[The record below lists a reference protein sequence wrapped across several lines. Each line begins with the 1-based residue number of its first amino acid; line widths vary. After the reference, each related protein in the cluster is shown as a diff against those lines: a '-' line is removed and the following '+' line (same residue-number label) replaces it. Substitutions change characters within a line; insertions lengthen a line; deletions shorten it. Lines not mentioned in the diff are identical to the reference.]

1 MNISHEFRC
10 QNSLLNINKPDLAIY
25 AQVGFIPGMQIWS
38 SSVQKSIT
46 INHYINKL
54 KKNHIIIST
63 DAENTVD
70 KIQNSFMKKKK
81 NSQENQEQK
90 GTFSNGNSVCK
101 KSAVNIIL
109 NGERLNGLHLRLGR
123 KQGCLVSLFL
133 FYTVLKVLANT
144 FRQKK
149 KKKNP
154 F

>member
-1 MNISHEFRC
+1 M
-10 QNSLLNINKPDLAIY
+10 
-25 AQVGFIPGMQIWS
+25 
-38 SSVQKSIT
+38 
-46 INHYINKL
+46 
-54 KKNHIIIST
+54 
-63 DAENTVD
+63 
-70 KIQNSFMKKKK
+70 KKK
-81 NSQENQEQK
+81 NSPENQEQK

-149 KKKNP
+149 KSILERKKKKTLLFEDYMIAYEENP
-154 F
+154 KDSISHLLGLISELN

>member
-1 MNISHEFRC
+1 M
-10 QNSLLNINKPDLAIY
+10 
-25 AQVGFIPGMQIWS
+25 
-38 SSVQKSIT
+38 
-46 INHYINKL
+46 
-54 KKNHIIIST
+54 
-63 DAENTVD
+63 
-70 KIQNSFMKKKK
+70 KKK
-81 NSQENQEQK
+81 NSPENQEQK

-149 KKKNP
+149 KSILERKKKKN
-154 F
+154 FAI

>member
-1 MNISHEFRC
+1 M
-10 QNSLLNINKPDLAIY
+10 
-25 AQVGFIPGMQIWS
+25 
-38 SSVQKSIT
+38 
-46 INHYINKL
+46 
-54 KKNHIIIST
+54 
-63 DAENTVD
+63 
-70 KIQNSFMKKKK
+70 KKK
-81 NSQENQEQK
+81 NSPENQEQK

-149 KKKNP
+149 KIHSRKEKKKKTLLFEDYMIAYEENP
-154 F
+154 KDSISHLLGLISELN

>member
-1 MNISHEFRC
+1 M
-10 QNSLLNINKPDLAIY
+10 
-25 AQVGFIPGMQIWS
+25 
-38 SSVQKSIT
+38 
-46 INHYINKL
+46 
-54 KKNHIIIST
+54 
-63 DAENTVD
+63 
-70 KIQNSFMKKKK
+70 KKK
-81 NSQENQEQK
+81 NSPENQEQK

-149 KKKNP
+149 KKIHSRKEKKKKKLCYLKIT
-154 F
+154 

>member
-1 MNISHEFRC
+1 VNISHEFRC
-10 QNSLLNINKPDLAIY
+10 QNSLLNINKSDLAIY

-81 NSQENQEQK
+81 IPRKTRNRRELSQMETVYAKNLQLTSSLMVK
-90 GTFSNGNSVCK
+90 DWM
-101 KSAVNIIL
+101 
-109 NGERLNGLHLRLGR
+109 
-123 KQGCLVSLFL
+123 VSI
-133 FYTVLKVLANT
+133 
-144 FRQKK
+144 
-149 KKKNP
+149 
-154 F
+154 